1 MSLADFLFTP
11 CLQRVLAATLL
22 QPERSFTLQELLKL
36 AGSGRGSAQKQV
48 DRLVEAG
55 VLREDPR
62 RGRQRSIRANTEFP
76 LYPELV
82 AIARKSFAIMEPL
95 KEALALFAG
104 HINSAFVFGSVA
116 KGSDSSRSDIDMIV
130 VGIASLLEL
139 SEALHIAEQGMLR
152 PLNFSLYEPAEWAAL
167 IESDPIMAQ
176 IAQGPILRIL

>member
-11 CLQRVLAATLL
+11 CLQRVLGAMLQ

-36 AGSGRGSAQKQV
+36 GGSGRGSAQKQV
-48 DRLVEAG
+48 DRLVKAG

-62 RGRQRSIRANTEFP
+62 RGGQRSIRANTEFP
-76 LYPELV
+76 LYPELLG
-82 AIARKSFAIMEPL
+82 IARKSFAVIEPL
-95 KEALALFAG
+95 KEALAPFAN

-116 KGSDSSRSDIDMIV
+116 KDSDSCRSDIDIIV

-167 IESDPIMAQ
+167 IESDPVMAQ